1 LTTNSLP
8 DVRQKRKR
16 EKMDKKKFK
25 SSDFID
31 GIFSREV
38 GGFIEMYRIG
48 EEVRCDGHN
57 QYFLNH
63 GIARFCDI
71 NLSELLDSIGVK
83 DLDTLKE
90 SLGQDWEQD
99 ALLAWFDMKCQS
111 RGYTSRVNHAPFGTC
126 EEALQM
132 MRLLSG
138 YQEDGER
145 AKEDDVR
152 LEISHTL
159 TISTAHI
166 SPQTARLMDMDAIR
180 VGFYSAGESGYH
192 ILTVGWENYRD
203 TMPEDL
209 KICVKYAAEHGC
221 DWHEKVHG
229 NETWGIC
236 FRGMTK
242 HQK

>member
-1 LTTNSLP
+1 
-8 DVRQKRKR
+8 
-16 EKMDKKKFK
+16 
-25 SSDFID
+25 
-31 GIFSREV
+31 
-38 GGFIEMYRIG
+38 
-48 EEVRCDGHN
+48 
-57 QYFLNH
+57 
-63 GIARFCDI
+63 
-71 NLSELLDSIGVK
+71 
-83 DLDTLKE
+83 
-90 SLGQDWEQD
+90 
-99 ALLAWFDMKCQS
+99 
-111 RGYTSRVNHAPFGTC
+111 
-126 EEALQM
+126 M